1 MTRAEELPPTVKFKT
16 SLLESRLCDNSDAY
30 ILLKGTITVPNT
42 AAAADAANNI
52 NKKVIIKNYVPFI
65 DCINEINNTQTDN
78 AKDLDVVMPINNLI
92 EYSDN
97 YSKTSESL

>member
-1 MTRAEELPPTVKFKT
+1 M
-16 SLLESRLCDNSDAY
+16 LESRLCDNSDAY